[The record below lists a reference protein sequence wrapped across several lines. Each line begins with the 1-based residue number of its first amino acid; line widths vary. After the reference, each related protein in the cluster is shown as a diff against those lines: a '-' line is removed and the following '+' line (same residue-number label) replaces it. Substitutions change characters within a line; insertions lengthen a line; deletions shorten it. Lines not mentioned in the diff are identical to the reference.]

1 MSHRARVVPRSGS
14 AWSGSRFPTKFRN
27 GGLRRTKGFAA
38 ARSRPAPAAITAGE
52 ELKFFDTALA
62 DGTLSATLSNNNLNI
77 IPQGILNN
85 NRIGRKC
92 VVQAVHVRG
101 SYTLLAATDA
111 TNTSNRVRQRIVLDT
126 QTNLSD
132 FAAGV
137 FLESDV
143 IDSFSKLAN
152 KGRFRVLSDEVYVLT
167 AAGAAPSG
175 AALIFGEDIVDVNVN
190 LRCKIPIEFSDVSA
204 DGAVTSQTSNS
215 LHLVTQTSTSETVA
229 SSLQVRIRFLD

>member
-1 MSHRARVVPRSGS
+1 MVPRSGP

-38 ARSRPAPAAITAGE
+38 ARSRPAPAAITAGD
-52 ELKFFDTALA
+52 ELKFFDTVLA
-62 DGTLSATLSNNNLNI
+62 DGTLASAMVNNNLNI
-77 IPQGILNN
+77 IPQGVLNN
-85 NRIGRKC
+85 NCVGRKC

-132 FAAGV
+132 FAATV
-137 FLESDV
+137 FLESDT
-143 IDSFSKLAN
+143 IDSFSKLSN

-167 AAGAAPSG
+167 AAGAAASG
-175 AALIFGEDIVDVNVN
+175 AAFVFGEDIVDVNVN
-190 LRCKIPIEFSDVSA
+190 LRCKIPVEFNDVSA

-215 LHLVTQTSTSETVA
+215 LHLITQTSTGEIIS
-229 SSLQVRIRFLD
+229 SSLVVRLRFLD